1 MATETK
7 KTSTEV
13 VKASKKQS
21 EITNIVLKRVEA
33 FQRSGELRL
42 PKNYSPENALK
53 AAQLLLAEQKDRN
66 GKSVLEACT
75 RTSIA
80 SALLKTVVWGLAPH
94 KGQVY
99 YIPYGPKLEC
109 SISYTGNIA
118 IAKRY
123 GNLKSIKANCIME
136 GDDFEFEIDSK
147 TGLRKIIKH
156 SQTLESVGSGS
167 IKGAY
172 AIIELNDGTFDVE
185 IMSFSQIEKSW
196 QQGATKGDS
205 PAHRKFPDQMSIK
218 TVLNRACKLLIR
230 TSDDQVLY
238 EDDDNKDLD
247 RTKEDV
253 NQEINDNA
261 NQNIID
267 VDFEEEEEIE
277 STPDPTQTKT
287 PPKTFK
293 KPEPKEEPQP
303 KESPKAGTQEKAF

>member
-7 KTSTEV
+7 KPSTELA
-13 VKASKKQS
+13 KASKKQS
-21 EITNIVLKRVEA
+21 EITNIVLKKVEA
-33 FQRSGELRL
+33 FQKSGELRL

-53 AAQLLLAEQKDRN
+53 AAQLLLSEQKDRN
-66 GKSVLEACT
+66 GKSVLESCT

-136 GDDFEFEIDSK
+136 GDEFEFEIDSK

-156 SQTLESVGSGS
+156 SQTLESVGSES

-185 IMSFSQIEKSW
+185 IMSFSQIQKSW

-205 PAHRKFPDQMSIK
+205 PAHRKFPDQMSLK

-253 NQEINDNA
+253 NQEIKDNA
-261 NQNIID
+261 NQEFID
-267 VDFEEEEEIE
+267 VDFEEEEEEEAEIKE
-277 STPDPTQTKT
+277 QVKDGAPAPIQ
-287 PPKTFK
+287 
-293 KPEPKEEPQP
+293 EPKEEPQP
-303 KESPKAGTQEKAF
+303 KESSKAGTQEKAF

>member
-7 KTSTEV
+7 KPSTEV

-21 EITNIVLKRVEA
+21 EITNIVLKKVEA
-33 FQRSGELRL
+33 FQKSGELRL

-53 AAQLLLAEQKDRN
+53 AAQLLLSEQKDKN
-66 GKSVLEACT
+66 NKPVLESCT

-136 GDDFEFEIDSK
+136 GDEFDFEIDSK

-156 SQTLESVGSGS
+156 TQTLESVGSES

-172 AIIELNDGTFDVE
+172 AICELNDGTFDVE

-196 QQGATKGDS
+196 QQGATNGAS
-205 PAHRKFPDQMSIK
+205 PAHKKFPDQMSLK

-238 EDDDNKDLD
+238 EDDDDKDLD

-253 NQEINDNA
+253 NQEIKDNA
-261 NQNIID
+261 NQEFID
-267 VDFEEEEEIE
+267 VDFEEEEEE
-277 STPDPTQTKT
+277 EAKDNAPDLAPDPA
-287 PPKTFK
+287 K
-293 KPEPKEEPQP
+293 KPVEEPEPKQ
-303 KESPKAGTQEKAF
+303 SPKQTAGTQEKAF